1 MSLSIRKTFTQ
12 CFIQMNNHAE
22 KQRKGNPNLNLTKDK
37 APAYKFKA
45 THKTLIKT
53 CACKED
59 NSQT

>member
-1 MSLSIRKTFTQ
+1 
-12 CFIQMNNHAE
+12 MNNHAE